1 MPPAIIAAGVGAVA
15 KVGSGLI
22 ASSGA
27 KKAATAQET
36 AAKAAAA
43 AQERAANLALE
54 AQKTGTAEA
63 VAAAREAATAAQ
75 EAQDRATQAAQDYA
89 RASFE
94 EQRNQFNETFGN
106 AQTAYQSAYDQA
118 NKALGQGFEGANQAQ
133 TNAYMQQLGLQNP
146 YREAGLTA
154 QQQMMQLL
162 GIGGDTTAANYGRF
176 GGNFNAANFEQDPGY
191 AFRQEEGQ
199 RALERSAAARGGLLS
214 GNMLKGVQ
222 RFSQGLAS
230 QEYQNA
236 FNRYQT
242 ERAAQL
248 GQLQPL
254 MGAGQ
259 SAANVMTGAAGQY
272 GQNMA
277 QNALGLG
284 QSQAQNALGLG
295 QATAQNQY
303 AQGQANVGNIQ
314 NLYGTQSNLALQQGQ
329 NTAQNQYNLAQARQ
343 QAAMNLANAGSNAA
357 YNIGNAQAGGLTN
370 AAQAR
375 ASGYVGSA
383 NAMAGA
389 LSGIGQ
395 AVSDFPLY
403 QAQIGYLNRT
413 PNAGTGTGYSANDL
427 AIGPVNRNAFSMPR
441 SGGLYGTYS
450 TPPFAPPG
458 P

>member
-22 ASSGA
+22 ASSAA
-27 KKAATAQET
+27 KKAATTQET
-36 AAKAAAA
+36 AAREAAA
-43 AQERAANLALE
+43 AQERALNLALE
-54 AQKTGTAEA
+54 AQKTGSAE
-63 VAAAREAATAAQ
+63 VIAAAQEAATKAQ

-89 RASFE
+89 RSSFE
-94 EQRNQFNETFGN
+94 EQQNQFNQTYGN
-106 AQTAYQSAYDQA
+106 AQSAYETAFDQA
-118 NKALGQGFEGANQAQ
+118 NKAMTSAYGSADQAL
-133 TNAYMQQLGLQNP
+133 TNSYMQQLGLQNP

-176 GGNFNAANFEQDPGY
+176 ANNFNMQNFEQDPGY

-259 SAANVMTGAAGQY
+259 SAANVMTGAAGAY
-272 GQNMA
+272 GQGLA
-277 QNALGLG
+277 QNSLGLG

-303 AQGQANVGNIQ
+303 GLGQANVGNIQ
-314 NLYGTQSNLALQQGQ
+314 NLYGTQSNLALQQGS

-343 QAAMNLANAGSNAA
+343 QAAMNAANAASNAA
-357 YNIGNAQAGGLTN
+357 TGIGNAQAAGLTN

-389 LSGIGQ
+389 LNSIGN
-395 AVSDFPLY
+395 AITDFPLY
-403 QAQIGYLNRT
+403 QAQMNYLNRA
-413 PNAGTGTGYSANDL
+413 PSGGSGGYSASDL
-427 AIGPVNRNAFSMPR
+427 AISPINRNAFSFPAPKPLF
-441 SGGLYGTYS
+441 STGT
-450 TPPFAPPG
+450 
-458 P
+458 